1 MVLCNEDEGATSKK
15 TTKTKKQKSTA
26 WPVQALN
33 IFSGSFTLAPHR
45 IFTLKRV
52 SWLGCLRRASAR
64 SITLHFRG
72 NLLPLQ
78 MYQVAEAQMD
88 SVITKQQLFR
98 KWNTL
103 TWLCV
108 LNIHKRISAIVFSPL
123 WLGLY
128 PTLRDAVPSWTLD
141 AIWLLTPAHFDVA
154 LFLHHA
160 AWCGIHS
167 ADLVSERSSSLLPSC
182 YGSVTLLCLLK
193 LWSHRLSP
201 TPPVSLFMLLSL
213 SPYSVSVLLSVSL
226 SFLWHLCVMWLLRG
240 VQRQGDVVQCLGRG
254 ERENRGDPASCLPD
268 DCQEAHICLWSTG
281 TCSQWKTHS
290 HTFRGMAEIAVLFK
304 TSSFKKKDDGCK
316 WSEEKAWLCFEAR
329 QRVVL

>member
-1 MVLCNEDEGATSKK
+1 MEVTLLRAENCLRKNHTQKMVLCNEGEGATSKK
-15 TTKTKKQKSTA
+15 KQKQKKQKSTA

-72 NLLPLQ
+72 NLLLLQ

-108 LNIHKRISAIVFSPL
+108 LNIHKRISAIVCSPL

-141 AIWLLTPAHFDVA
+141 AIWLLTPAHFDVV

-160 AWCGIHS
+160 AWCRIHS

-182 YGSVTLLCLLK
+182 YGSVTLLCFLK

-201 TPPVSLFMLLSL
+201 TPPVSPFMLLSL
-213 SPYSVSVLLSVSL
+213 SPCSVSVLLSVSL

-254 ERENRGDPASCLPD
+254 ERIGGIQLLACLMTAKRP
-268 DCQEAHICLWSTG
+268 
-281 TCSQWKTHS
+281 
-290 HTFRGMAEIAVLFK
+290 
-304 TSSFKKKDDGCK
+304 TSVSD
-316 WSEEKAWLCFEAR
+316 
-329 QRVVL
+329 QRVHAQPVKNTLTHIQRDVWDSCPI